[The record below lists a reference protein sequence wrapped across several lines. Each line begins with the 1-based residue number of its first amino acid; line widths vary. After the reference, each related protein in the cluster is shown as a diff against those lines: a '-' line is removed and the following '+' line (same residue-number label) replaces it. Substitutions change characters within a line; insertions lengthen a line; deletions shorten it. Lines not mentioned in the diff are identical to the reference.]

1 MKILL
6 LEDDLLL
13 NEIIEEYLVSL
24 NYYVTSVYTGYKAED
39 ILYEESFDLLV
50 FDVNVPNITGFE
62 LVENIRKNNIK
73 TPIIFITSR
82 NTENDVIRGFSLGC
96 DDYLKKPFE
105 LSELGLRI
113 NNVTRLC
120 QIESYGIV
128 KINDLISYSYD
139 RKVII
144 NSNKEFNLSQRE
156 SQILE
161 YLIKNKNKTLS
172 IDEISINNWAYDEV
186 PEATT
191 IRTHIKN
198 LRKKLTNDCIL
209 TLKGIGYRLIIN

>member
-24 NYYVTSVYTGYKAED
+24 NYNVTSVYTGYKAED
-39 ILYEESFDLLV
+39 ILYEKSFDLLL
-50 FDVNVPNITGFE
+50 FDVNVPHITGFE
-62 LVENIRKNNIK
+62 LVDNIRKNNIK

-82 NTENDVIRGFSLGC
+82 DTEDDIIRGFNLGC

-113 NNVTRLC
+113 NNINRLC
-120 QIESYGIV
+120 QIECDGVIQ
-128 KINDLISYSYD
+128 INDLISYSYD

-172 IDEISINNWAYDEV
+172 IDEISLNNWAYDEV

-209 TLKGIGYRLIIN
+209 TLKGMGYRLIIS

>member
-6 LEDDLLL
+6 LEDDVLL

-24 NYYVTSVYTGYKAED
+24 NYNITSVYTGNKAED
-39 ILYEESFDLLV
+39 ILYEESFDLLL

-82 NTENDVIRGFSLGC
+82 NTEDDVIRGFSLGC

-105 LSELGLRI
+105 LSELALRI
-113 NNVTRLC
+113 NNVNRLC
-120 QIESYGIV
+120 QIESYGII

-144 NSNKEFNLSQRE
+144 HSNKEFNLSQRE

-172 IDEISINNWAYDEV
+172 IDEISLNNWAYDEV

-209 TLKGIGYRLIIN
+209 TLKGIGYRLIIS

>member
-24 NYYVTSVYTGYKAED
+24 NYNVTSVYTGYKAED
-39 ILYEESFDLLV
+39 ILYEKSFDLLL
-50 FDVNVPNITGFE
+50 FDVNVPHITGFE
-62 LVENIRKNNIK
+62 LVDNIRKNNIK

-82 NTENDVIRGFSLGC
+82 DTEDDIIRGFNLGC

-113 NNVTRLC
+113 NNINRLC
-120 QIESYGIV
+120 QIECHGVIQ
-128 KINDLISYSYD
+128 INDLISYSYD

-172 IDEISINNWAYDEV
+172 IDEISLNNWAYDEV

-209 TLKGIGYRLIIN
+209 TLKGMGYRLIIS

>member
-24 NYYVTSVYTGYKAED
+24 NYDVTSVYTGNKAED
-39 ILYEESFDLLV
+39 VLYEESFDLLV